1 MPVIF
6 FLTFLT
12 TTGIKTREIGLLFFF
27 FKIEVVICGAWNLKE
42 TQLMK

>member
-12 TTGIKTREIGLLFFF
+12 TMGIKTREIGLPFF
-27 FKIEVVICGAWNLKE
+27 FKIEVVICGAWNFKE